1 MLLYD
6 QHIEDE
12 ESKNMLKGQSE
23 IRIIWLM
30 MLIIIAVSAWFLDAH
45 VLTYLCGLAFVMSV
59 MHYVDAIQNPMLDIA
74 QSMRLPSTHL
84 VLRISVGDGVCQ
96 RFRVLPA
103 LVLSGI
109 LLRVEY
115 QRIRLT

>member
-1 MLLYD
+1 VLLAPVAPTVVA
-6 QHIEDE
+6 
-12 ESKNMLKGQSE
+12 KVAPLK
-23 IRIIWLM
+23 
-30 MLIIIAVSAWFLDAH
+30 AVVAMARAVHAVLATTTAH
-45 VLTYLCGLAFVMSV
+45 VALLSKE
-59 MHYVDAIQNPMLDIA
+59 H
-74 QSMRLPSTHL
+74 STHL

>member
-1 MLLYD
+1 
-6 QHIEDE
+6 
-12 ESKNMLKGQSE
+12 
-23 IRIIWLM
+23 
-30 MLIIIAVSAWFLDAH
+30 
-45 VLTYLCGLAFVMSV
+45 
-59 MHYVDAIQNPMLDIA
+59 
-74 QSMRLPSTHL
+74 
-84 VLRISVGDGVCQ
+84 VGDGVCQ